1 MKRTAPALSAAL
13 AAAALTATLAS
24 GALASTATIQN
35 ANRVNVSATGNEG
48 NQIQVSYDSALD
60 LYTVTDA
67 AGVTASGM
75 LCTQVD
81 PNTVTCPGAGIA
93 SLRVT
98 ASGGDD
104 SVTVVRAG
112 WPATI
117 EADLDGG
124 AGDDQ
129 VSGAGAMDSAKGGSG
144 KDVVDGGPGADDVR
158 GGSGVDVGFYGDRTT
173 PLIITVG
180 VKNDND
186 GNEVDQTGTRRDTV
200 RSDFETVL
208 GGSANDIVIGDRS
221 DETLFG
227 GEGDDVLFG
236 GRGKDTLL
244 GFIGA
249 DFLSGDNGNDILRG
263 SAGADRLLGGSE
275 DDRLA
280 GGPDNDLLRGGDDV
294 DAMKGKG
301 GIDVIQ
307 AKDGFTDRK
316 INCGPGPNGSERA
329 KRDKRLDPRA
339 KSC

>member
-13 AAAALTATLAS
+13 AAAALTAILAS
-24 GALASTATIQN
+24 GALASTATVQN
-35 ANRVNVSATGNEG
+35 ANRVNVSATGNER

-67 AGVTASGM
+67 AGVTVSGM
-75 LCTQVD
+75 TCTQVD
-81 PNTVTCPGAGIA
+81 ANTVTCPGAGIA

-104 SVTVVRAG
+104 TVAVVRAG

-124 AGDDQ
+124 AGDDR

-186 GNEVDQTGTRRDTV
+186 GNEVDQTGTKRDTV
-200 RSDFETVL
+200 RSDVETVL

-236 GRGKDTLL
+236 GRGKDILL

-280 GGPDNDLLRGGDDV
+280 GGPDNDLLRGGEDV

-316 INCGPGPNGSERA
+316 INCGPGPNGSEVA
-329 KRDKRLDPRA
+329 KRDRRLDPRA